1 MHNILDLLFKIKRN
15 IPFFFR
21 GVILIFRCFFY
32 RNIFINGRI
41 RVESGVKF
49 VLHPGAH
56 LKIQGNIFIGRGS
69 FISILP
75 KGNLILGKSSGVGN
89 NSQIVCH
96 NKIIIGDNTI
106 IGPNVMLFDHN
117 HQYDFEKGVM
127 HKSFDVGEIII
138 GNNCWLGAGC
148 IILKDV
154 HIGNNVIVAAGCVV
168 TKDIPSGS
176 VVAGV
181 PAKIV
186 KSKI

>member
-1 MHNILDLLFKIKRN
+1 MLDLLFKIKRN
-15 IPFFFR
+15 IPFVFR
-21 GVILIFRCFFY
+21 GGIIKFKMFFY
-32 RNIFINGRI
+32 RNVLINGRVRI
-41 RVESGVKF
+41 ESGVKL
-49 VLHPGAH
+49 VIHPEAH
-56 LKIQGNIFIGRGS
+56 LKIQGNIFIGCGS

-75 KGNLILGKSSGVGN
+75 KGNLIFGSATGVGN
-89 NSQIVCH
+89 NNQIVCH

-117 HQYDFEKGVM
+117 HLYDFEKGVK

-138 GNNCWLGAGC
+138 GNNCWLGAGS

-154 HIGNNVIVAAGCVV
+154 HIGNNVVVAAGSVV

-186 KSKI
+186 KSKNNI

>member
-1 MHNILDLLFKIKRN
+1 M
-15 IPFFFR
+15 
-21 GVILIFRCFFY
+21 
-32 RNIFINGRI
+32 
-41 RVESGVKF
+41 
-49 VLHPGAH
+49 
-56 LKIQGNIFIGRGS
+56 KIQGNIFIGRGS

-75 KGNLILGKSSGVGN
+75 KGNLVFGNASGVGN
-89 NSQIVCH
+89 NNQIVCH

-117 HQYDFEKGVM
+117 HQYDFEKGVK

-154 HIGNNVIVAAGCVV
+154 HIGNNVIVAAGSVV

>member
-1 MHNILDLLFKIKRN
+1 MLDLLFKIRRN
-15 IPFFFR
+15 IPFVLR
-21 GVILIFRCFFY
+21 GVSLRLGCFFY
-32 RNIFINGRI
+32 RNVFIRGRL
-41 RVESGVKF
+41 RVESGVKLI
-49 VLHPGAH
+49 VHPGAH
-56 LKIQGNIFIGRGS
+56 LEVRENIFIGRGS

-75 KGNLILGKSSGVGN
+75 KGHLILGKASGIGN
-89 NSQIVCH
+89 NNQIVCH

-117 HQYDFEKGVM
+117 HQYDFEKGVK
-127 HKSFDVGEIII
+127 HKSFDVGEITI

-154 HIGNNVIVAAGCVV
+154 HIGDNVIVAAGSVV

-181 PAKIV
+181 PAKVV
-186 KSKI
+186 KSKNNI